1 MIIVVYSNCNLLCFL
16 SKQKKESNCKES
28 IISILSQKQIYELSY
43 HKLIQFYVRSN
54 LQQNEARIASF
65 ELLGNKILHCMIK
78 NQNQGIEHIDFLKAF
93 FSSKSEAT
101 KLLNSGDL
109 CYSWWLL
116 GFNVNFKSIITTIRT
131 TNHRK
136 LMM

>member
-109 CYSWWLL
+109 CYS
-116 GFNVNFKSIITTIRT
+116 
-131 TNHRK
+131 
-136 LMM
+136 